1 MLPQYRNRS
10 LVKGV
15 NSDMVELM
23 PEIQPFVSLE
33 RIMARKQ
40 AEEQLEAEA
49 RTRDEKNYTPYE

>member
-1 MLPQYRNRS
+1 
-10 LVKGV
+10 
-15 NSDMVELM
+15 M